1 MQINLHIYLS
11 YPKVCFG
18 LLLLLLLLSACAQA
32 SSKLTNLAADQ
43 DPIEYFRHEMDRLR
57 KSNGIPGMAVAVLE
71 NKQIVFAEGFGYADL
86 ANRIPATADT
96 PFNIA
101 SLSKTF
107 TAAILMKLVEEG
119 RLDLDAAMAD
129 ILKNTDFTYDVGTF
143 HGYASVCRK
152 IEEYS
157 RDPDFEYAE
166 YAFLLKNYRCD
177 KENIT
182 VKHHFTHTA
191 QGKPGENYMYN
202 GFLFGF
208 LSLVAEEVSGRPYSD
223 LLVDYIIA
231 PLEMTNTIPATS
243 VERREQIL
251 AKRARY
257 YRVGFGEEFEPSEYP
272 VSLSS
277 SAGIVTTVLDMAK
290 FDVALDQNLIVSKAS
305 KAAMFSETI
314 SNSGKPLPYGLGWFV
329 QKYADIKLVWH
340 YGWAPKAYSS
350 LILKVPEKDVTFILF
365 ANSEGASSN
374 FHLGR
379 GNVLRSPFA
388 VSFLNSFTD
397 MKVSQS
403 RF

>member
-1 MQINLHIYLS
+1 
-11 YPKVCFG
+11 
-18 LLLLLLLLSACAQA
+18 
-32 SSKLTNLAADQ
+32 
-43 DPIEYFRHEMDRLR
+43 
-57 KSNGIPGMAVAVLE
+57 
-71 NKQIVFAEGFGYADL
+71 
-86 ANRIPATADT
+86 
-96 PFNIA
+96 
-101 SLSKTF
+101 
-107 TAAILMKLVEEG
+107 
-119 RLDLDAAMAD
+119 
-129 ILKNTDFTYDVGTF
+129 
-143 HGYASVCRK
+143 
-152 IEEYS
+152 
-157 RDPDFEYAE
+157 
-166 YAFLLKNYRCD
+166 
-177 KENIT
+177 
-182 VKHHFTHTA
+182 
-191 QGKPGENYMYN
+191 
-202 GFLFGF
+202 
-208 LSLVAEEVSGRPYSD
+208 
-223 LLVDYIIA
+223 
-231 PLEMTNTIPATS
+231 MTNTIPATS

-290 FDVALDQNLIVSKAS
+290 FDVAMDQNLIVSKAS